1 MRFRSF
7 VFITLSAL
15 ALFLGCSQRKDF
27 EPKEIAGSV
36 VFNHFLRSD
45 LNWTSRTGAMLKNGD
60 VITQNGKTFLKLH
73 EHSKIINETK
83 DYYIIAKEC
92 QAIELIDK
100 NTQEARNF
108 PISTCLVSANIK
120 HNFLAFI
127 LRDNTYG
134 ILDINKNEVVY
145 SDRGAPILAV
155 DSLLASPVFLDTNV
169 VFPTLDGQL
178 AVVSLNVMKTQR
190 VVIVH
195 SERFFSNVIYL
206 QALDGKLIAATT
218 KRLIV
223 LVDGK
228 TFAYEGDIRDVKLYN
243 NRVYVLTLEGKIIEL
258 DLTMRILNEVE
269 LPFALLSGIVI
280 AGDKLFSMERLGY
293 LIELDL
299 RDFTYKTY
307 TLQSILGRV
316 LGNGIV
322 FYDDRRIYYDQ
333 YYLDF
338 SKDLKR

>member
-1 MRFRSF
+1 MRFGNF
-7 VFITLSAL
+7 VFIIFSAL
-15 ALFLGCSQRKDF
+15 VVFLGCSQRKDF

-36 VFNHFLRSD
+36 VFNHFLYSD
-45 LNWTSRTGAMLKNGD
+45 LDWTSRSGAMLKNGE
-60 VITQNGKTFLKLH
+60 VITQNGKTLLKLSP
-73 EHSKIINETK
+73 HSRIINETK

-100 NTQEARNF
+100 STQEARTF

-120 HNFLAFI
+120 RNFLAFV

-134 ILDINKNEVVY
+134 ILDTNKNEVVY
-145 SDRGAPILAV
+145 SDRGASILAV

-178 AVVSLNVMKTQR
+178 AVVSLNSMKMQR

-195 SERFFSNVIYL
+195 SEQFFSNVIFL
-206 QALDGKLIAATT
+206 QALEDKLLAATNKKLIT
-218 KRLIV
+218 

-228 TFAYEGDIRDVKLYN
+228 TFSYEGNIRDVKLHN
-243 NRVYVLTLEGKIIEL
+243 DRVYLLTLEGKIIEL
-258 DLTMRILNEVE
+258 DLTMRVLNEVE
-269 LPFALLSGIVI
+269 LPFALLNGVVIV
-280 AGDKLFSMERLGY
+280 GDKLFSMERLGY

-307 TLQSILGRV
+307 TLQSILGKV

-322 FYDDRRIYYDQ
+322 FYDDKRIYYDK

-338 SKDLKR
+338 SKDWKR